1 MKGIS
6 INNKYVKKNTKIS
19 SKNSN
24 TRNFAKSY
32 KKSYT
37 YKTKFFSISSKEEL
51 LKRNNKNCFIKNDSK
66 MIDTFK
72 KKLNRPSDHN
82 NIRTHKCLSHEI
94 INKYRRNSN
103 IERTP
108 KILQDKAK
116 NRLGTLFNK
125 NKFKKT
131 IIIDVDGN
139 TNLNFNKNIESQR
152 LCLLDIRKNNNKYGI
167 KPINGIKS
175 DKKKKNCKNDIVKNL
190 LKFYK
195 NDIFDTSTFTE
206 TNSLFVN
213 SKHINDKKKLKK
225 DNILKKEKKND
236 IKNQRKKNKN
246 IDKYNKIADL
256 FELNNDDIGNPSK
269 TDRNKKL
276 EDNNEICDYTTFSK
290 NIPEIKFKGNKI
302 NTKQSISKTNSSE
315 FISFLESSIQDD
327 FYQTLI
333 YKKVSKIIK
342 SKDDS
347 FNLGQSISEFD
358 EKKKEKEKEK
368 KKDKYDFENIIHLPM
383 KNDTKINTAHLL
395 NNIYNKN
402 NKENLDKKFVNV
414 YIEKKLNQNGN
425 NICYIF

>member
-51 LKRNNKNCFIKNDSK
+51 VKKNNKNCFIKNDSK

-72 KKLNRPSDHN
+72 KKSNRPSDHN

-116 NRLGTLFNK
+116 NRLGTLFDK

-175 DKKKKNCKNDIVKNL
+175 DKKKK
-190 LKFYK
+190 
-195 NDIFDTSTFTE
+195 
-206 TNSLFVN
+206 
-213 SKHINDKKKLKK
+213 
-225 DNILKKEKKND
+225 
-236 IKNQRKKNKN
+236 
-246 IDKYNKIADL
+246 
-256 FELNNDDIGNPSK
+256 
-269 TDRNKKL
+269 
-276 EDNNEICDYTTFSK
+276 
-290 NIPEIKFKGNKI
+290 
-302 NTKQSISKTNSSE
+302 
-315 FISFLESSIQDD
+315 
-327 FYQTLI
+327 
-333 YKKVSKIIK
+333 
-342 SKDDS
+342 
-347 FNLGQSISEFD
+347 
-358 EKKKEKEKEK
+358 
-368 KKDKYDFENIIHLPM
+368 
-383 KNDTKINTAHLL
+383 
-395 NNIYNKN
+395 
-402 NKENLDKKFVNV
+402 
-414 YIEKKLNQNGN
+414 
-425 NICYIF
+425 